1 LFLIVHINHMASVIL
16 SMNASLIHLGF
27 FLNCIDPS
35 PLISSIAGCSHWVF
49 GKVCSH
55 NCYSLRML
63 FYSFSLNRKEF
74 LLGRISVLL
83 AAFTWLLTS
92 LCLGHLVLLG

>member
-1 LFLIVHINHMASVIL
+1 MVSVIL
-16 SMNASLIHLGF
+16 SMYVSLIYLGL
-27 FLNCIDPS
+27 FLSFIDPS
-35 PLISSIAGCSHWVF
+35 PLISSIVSYSHWVF